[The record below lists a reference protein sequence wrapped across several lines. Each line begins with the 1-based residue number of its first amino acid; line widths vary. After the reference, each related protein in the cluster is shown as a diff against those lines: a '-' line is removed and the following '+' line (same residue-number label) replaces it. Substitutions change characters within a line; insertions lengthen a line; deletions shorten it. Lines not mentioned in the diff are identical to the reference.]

1 MAQRLPGIITTK
13 ASIFWNVFQCL
24 PGFACLF
31 ARFWDCSGFP
41 WFSVEDAGRRPGRC
55 WNVLCI
61 RKNIRRA
68 YREADKS
75 RWGLPLWEELIV
87 WFLILLFSLPP
98 PPPRPC
104 HSSHL
109 LLNPAL
115 LSPTLLPENNVEDM
129 SYPYPSS
136 PRTMLRRC
144 LPIRSLPLYALSFV
158 TSLLTCAQ
166 HCFGGKG
173 VWTASEFKYC
183 WCGVVPVGSP

>member
-1 MAQRLPGIITTK
+1 MFSNGTTSSRDYYYKSQHLLEGVPMSSRLCRP
-13 ASIFWNVFQCL
+13 F
-24 PGFACLF
+24 F
-31 ARFWDCSGFP
+31 ARFWDCSGVP

-87 WFLILLFSLPP
+87 WFLILLFSIP

-109 LLNPAL
+109 LLHPAL
-115 LSPTLLPENNVEDM
+115 LSPTPPPRKQCWGHVLPIPLLPENNVEE
-129 SYPYPSS
+129 
-136 PRTMLRRC
+136 MLTHKIMTAIVSVLC
-144 LPIRSLPLYALSFV
+144 DLPINMCSTLFR
-158 TSLLTCAQ
+158 
-166 HCFGGKG
+166 GKG
-173 VWTASEFKYC
+173 GLDSIWI
-183 WCGVVPVGSP
+183 